1 MRYLYALLLLLVGS
15 AAYAQQ
21 STFRA
26 FIKASDDFEPVSL
39 VQVKNLQTG
48 QIVWSDETGYFE
60 INVLPG
66 IRLEF
71 SRVGITTKAL
81 EVSPQLLKAIQQVI
95 LKYEVADL
103 EAVTVQDKTK
113 YQLDS
118 AERYDTYRLTLER
131 EKDKAEVI
139 ITPIGI
145 GVANPVSSWMQYLA
159 PKTKAKLKFQ
169 KRFKTWE
176 EQQFIA
182 TKYKPATVER
192 LTGLHSDSLAY
203 FMNSNAMTYEMARS
217 MSEQEIAYWIKA
229 NYADWD
235 QQVKIL
241 KTDTIWNDTNK

>member
-1 MRYLYALLLLLVGS
+1 MRYLYALLLLLVGN
-15 AAYAQQ
+15 AYAQQ

-103 EAVTVQDKTK
+103 EAVTVQEKTK

-131 EKDKAEVI
+131 KKDKTRVI
-139 ITPIGI
+139 VTPIGI
-145 GVANPVSSWMQYLA
+145 AVERPVSSWMQYLV
-159 PKTKAKLKFQ
+159 PKTRTKLKFKESF
-169 KRFKTWE
+169 KRWE
-176 EQQFIA
+176 EEKFIA
-182 TKYKPATVER
+182 AKYTPAVVESI
-192 LTGLHSDSLAY
+192 TGLRNDSLAY
-203 FMNSNAMTYEMARS
+203 FMNSHVMTYEMARL
-217 MSEQEIAYWIKA
+217 MTAREIAYWIKA
-229 NYADWD
+229 NYAGWD
-235 QQVKIL
+235 KKVAIL